1 MVESIRSKSNI
12 DRIKDT
18 IARLTYSQINMSTK
32 IDDVILRLEQ
42 LKTIQPF
49 PASSASI
56 S

>member
-1 MVESIRSKSNI
+1 MAESTRSKSNM
-12 DRIKDT
+12 DRIKDA
-18 IARLTYSQINMSTK
+18 IARLTSSQINMSTK